1 MICKMRQLDV
11 QVSTSHQYKEGKTM
25 MYTNKDGMISSE
37 TARQIAMT
45 KTYLINQYGDKWYDK
60 YEVCYSDTDGVYVK
74 EK

>member
-1 MICKMRQLDV
+1 MGIKESRLI
-11 QVSTSHQYKEGKTM
+11 KEGKTM
-25 MYTNKDGMISSE
+25 MYSNKQGMISSE

-45 KTYLINQYGDKWYDK
+45 KTYLIKQYGDKWYDK